1 MKKVKREESKI
12 KPDIKLLDTPF
23 DLRTLDTNVIVDFL
37 EDQIKLREDTV
48 EEHVKKQLRK

>member
-12 KPDIKLLDTPF
+12 KPDIKLMDTPF

-37 EDQIKLREDTV
+37 EDQVKLREDKI

>member
-12 KPDIKLLDTPF
+12 KPDIKLMDTPF

-37 EDQIKLREDTV
+37 EDQIKLREDKI

>member
-37 EDQIKLREDTV
+37 EDQIKLREDKV

>member
-12 KPDIKLLDTPF
+12 KPDIKLLDVPF

-37 EDQIKLREDTV
+37 EDQIKLREDKV

>member
-12 KPDIKLLDTPF
+12 KPDIKLMDTPF

-37 EDQIKLREDTV
+37 EDQIKLREDKV